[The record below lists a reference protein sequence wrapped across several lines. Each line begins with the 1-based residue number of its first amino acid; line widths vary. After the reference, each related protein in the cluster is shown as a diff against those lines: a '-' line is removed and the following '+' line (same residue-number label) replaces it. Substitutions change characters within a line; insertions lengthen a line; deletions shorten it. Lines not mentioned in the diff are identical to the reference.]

1 MLKAIHINAH
11 QDLRK
16 MHPEFSRILSA
27 AVINQ
32 KFREMLLNDPS
43 QAVSR
48 GFNGESFN
56 LSSKEKSEL
65 SSLKGL
71 SLADFASQ
79 LAQI

>member
-1 MLKAIHINAH
+1 MLKAMYMYAR
-11 QDLRK
+11 QDLRE
-16 MHPEFSRILSA
+16 MRPEYSRILTA

-32 KFREMLLNDPS
+32 QFRNLLLDDPN

-56 LSSKEKSEL
+56 LSSKEKDEL

-79 LAQI
+79 LARL

>member
-1 MLKAIHINAH
+1 MLKAMNMYAH
-11 QDLRK
+11 QDLRE
-16 MHPEFSRILSA
+16 MRPEYSRILTA

-32 KFREMLLNDPS
+32 QFRNLLLNDPN
-43 QAVSR
+43 QAVSL

-56 LSSKEKSEL
+56 LSSKEKDEL

-79 LAQI
+79 LARL

>member
-1 MLKAIHINAH
+1 MLKAMHMYVH
-11 QDLRK
+11 QDLRE
-16 MHPEFSRILSA
+16 MHPEYSKILSA

-32 KFREMLLNDPS
+32 QFRNLLLNDPN

-48 GFNGESFN
+48 GFNGESFD
-56 LSSKEKSEL
+56 LSSKEKDEL

-79 LAQI
+79 LARL

>member
-1 MLKAIHINAH
+1 MLKAMQINAH

-32 KFREMLLNDPS
+32 NFRDLLLNDPDR
-43 QAVSR
+43 AVSR

-56 LSSKEKSEL
+56 LSSKEKKEL

>member
-1 MLKAIHINAH
+1 MLKAMHINAH

-32 KFREMLLNDPS
+32 KFRDLLLNDPDR
-43 QAVSR
+43 AVSR

-56 LSSKEKSEL
+56 LSSKEKKEL
-65 SSLKGL
+65 SSLQGL

>member
-1 MLKAIHINAH
+1 MLKAMHINAH

-32 KFREMLLNDPS
+32 KFREMLLDDPS

>member
-1 MLKAIHINAH
+1 MLKAMHMHAH
-11 QDLRK
+11 QDLREP
-16 MHPEFSRILSA
+16 HPEYSKILSA

-32 KFREMLLNDPS
+32 PFRDLLLNDPNR
-43 QAVSR
+43 AVSR

-56 LSSKEKSEL
+56 LSPKEKDEL

-79 LAQI
+79 LARL

>member
-1 MLKAIHINAH
+1 MLKAMYINAH

>member
-1 MLKAIHINAH
+1 MLKAMHINTH

-32 KFREMLLNDPS
+32 KFRDLLLNDPDR
-43 QAVSR
+43 AVSR

-56 LSSKEKSEL
+56 LSSKEKKEL

>member
-1 MLKAIHINAH
+1 MLKAMHINAH

-32 KFREMLLNDPS
+32 NFRDLLLNDPDR
-43 QAVSR
+43 AVSR

-56 LSSKEKSEL
+56 LSSKEKKEL

>member
-1 MLKAIHINAH
+1 MLKAMHINAH

>member
-1 MLKAIHINAH
+1 MLKAMHINAH

-27 AVINQ
+27 AVINR
-32 KFREMLLNDPS
+32 KFREMLLDDPAR
-43 QAVSR
+43 AVSR

-71 SLADFASQ
+71 SLVDFASQ

>member
-1 MLKAIHINAH
+1 MLKAMNMYAH
-11 QDLRK
+11 QDLRE
-16 MHPEFSRILSA
+16 MRPEYSRILTA

-32 KFREMLLNDPS
+32 QFRNLLLNDPN

-56 LSSKEKSEL
+56 LSSKEKDKL

-79 LAQI
+79 LARL

>member
-1 MLKAIHINAH
+1 MLKAMYMHAH
-11 QDLRK
+11 QDLRE
-16 MHPEFSRILSA
+16 MHPEYSRILSA

-32 KFREMLLNDPS
+32 QFRNLLLNDPD

-48 GFNGESFN
+48 GFNGESFD
-56 LSSKEKSEL
+56 LSSKEKDEL

-79 LAQI
+79 LARL

>member
-1 MLKAIHINAH
+1 MLKAMHINAH

-32 KFREMLLNDPS
+32 KFRDLLLNDPDR
-43 QAVSR
+43 AVSR
-48 GFNGESFN
+48 GYNGESFN
-56 LSSKEKSEL
+56 LSSKEKKEL

>member
-1 MLKAIHINAH
+1 MLKAMHINAH

-16 MHPEFSRILSA
+16 IHPEFSRILSA
-27 AVINQ
+27 AVINR
-32 KFREMLLNDPS
+32 KFREMLLDNPN

-56 LSSKEKSEL
+56 LSSKEKKEL

>member
-1 MLKAIHINAH
+1 MLKAMYMYAR
-11 QDLRK
+11 QDLRD
-16 MHPEFSRILSA
+16 MHPEYSRILSA

-32 KFREMLLNDPS
+32 QFRDLLINDPD
-43 QAVSR
+43 QAISR

-56 LSSKEKSEL
+56 LSTKEKDEL

-79 LAQI
+79 LARL

>member
-1 MLKAIHINAH
+1 MLKAMYMHAH
-11 QDLRK
+11 QDLREV
-16 MHPEFSRILSA
+16 HPEYSRILSA

-32 KFREMLLNDPS
+32 QFRNLLLNDPD

-48 GFNGESFN
+48 GFNGESFD
-56 LSSKEKSEL
+56 LSSKEKDEL

-79 LAQI
+79 LARL